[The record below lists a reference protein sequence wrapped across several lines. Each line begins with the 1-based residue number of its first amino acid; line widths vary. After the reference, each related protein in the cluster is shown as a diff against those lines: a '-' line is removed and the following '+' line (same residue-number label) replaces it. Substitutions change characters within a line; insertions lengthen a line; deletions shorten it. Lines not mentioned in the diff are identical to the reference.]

1 MYLMQEVGEPLK
13 LRYKQA
19 YYGPFAENLGH
30 VLKAVEGHL
39 ISGYADGGDTPDK
52 PLKLVP
58 GAHEEAKQVLEMKE
72 THGRVLPR
80 LPSLSEDSNHLR
92 GSSFL
97 NDSHWNRKE

>member
-39 ISGYADGGDTPDK
+39 ISGYADGGDAPDK

-58 GAHEEAKQVLEMKE
+58 GAYDEAHV
-72 THGRVLPR
+72 
-80 LPSLSEDSNHLR
+80 S
-92 GSSFL
+92 
-97 NDSHWNRKE
+97 